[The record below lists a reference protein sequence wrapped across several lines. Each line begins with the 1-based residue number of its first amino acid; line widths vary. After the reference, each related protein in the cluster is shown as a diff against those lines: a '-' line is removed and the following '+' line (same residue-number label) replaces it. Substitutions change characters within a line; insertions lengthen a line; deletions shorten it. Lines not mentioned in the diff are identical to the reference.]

1 MKIGLATGCFDRFH
15 KGHWHFLCEA
25 GRLCQYLI
33 VAVNTDASVRALKG
47 ADRPHDVLLTRIERV
62 EANIWVDAVIPF
74 NGDNE
79 KLAECIRPDV
89 LIRGWDQSVLPSTVP
104 IVRISQLPGFST
116 TLLAH
121 G

>member
-1 MKIGLATGCFDRFH
+1 M
-15 KGHWHFLCEA
+15 HFLYEA
-25 GRLCQYLI
+25 GKLCQYLI

-79 KLAECIRPDV
+79 KLTECIRPDV